1 MARALHLAERGRL
14 STFPN
19 PRVGC
24 VIVRGGEI
32 VGEGWHERAGEP
44 HAEVYALGMAGER
57 ARGADIYVTLEP
69 CSHHGRTPPCSDAVI
84 TAGPARVVVAMRDPN
99 PLVAGRGI
107 ETLQAAGIIVETG
120 LMEAAAR
127 QLNRGFVSRM
137 ERGRP
142 FVTLKLGASLDGR
155 TATASGE
162 SQWITGADA
171 RADVHRLR
179 EEAGAVLTSSAT
191 VLADD
196 PQLTVRHFS
205 PSPASGGG
213 PGWGRDGS
221 AAPARPHPGLPPLAG
236 EGDKPSRQPD
246 RIVLDP
252 QARVSPEA
260 RVWAPGARRIW
271 LVGKEPVQRPDD
283 VEVIL
288 LPLTSIHTVDL
299 DAALK
304 ALAAAGI
311 NELMIECGATLAG
324 SLLEAKLVD
333 ELLIYL
339 APSLLGSEARGLA
352 NLSVSQLDQRIRLRY
367 TDVRRVG
374 ADLKII
380 AAIQEI

>member
-1 MARALHLAERGRL
+1 MLTPAAAMARALHLAERGRL

-24 VIVRGGEI
+24 VIVRDGEL

-44 HAEVYALGMAGER
+44 HAEVYALGMAGDR

-69 CSHHGRTPPCSDAVI
+69 CSHHGRTPPC
-84 TAGPARVVVAMRDPN
+84 AGALLAAAPARVIVAMRDPN

-107 ETLQAAGIIVETG
+107 AALQAAGIIVETG

-127 QLNRGFVSRM
+127 KLNRGFVSRM

-142 FVTLKLGASLDGR
+142 FLTLKLGASLDGR

-162 SQWITGADA
+162 SQWITGEDA

-179 EEAGAVLTSSAT
+179 EEAGAVLSSSAT

-196 PQLTVRHFS
+196 PQLTVRGAFQT
-205 PSPASGGG
+205 
-213 PGWGRDGS
+213 
-221 AAPARPHPGLPPLAG
+221 L
-236 EGDKPSRQPD
+236 RQPD

-252 QARVSPEA
+252 QARVPPDA
-260 RVWAPGARRIW
+260 RVWVPGARRIW

-288 LPLTSIHTVDL
+288 LPLTSIHTIDL
-299 DAALK
+299 DAALT
-304 ALAAAGI
+304 ALGAAGI
-311 NELMIECGATLAG
+311 NELLVECGATLAG
-324 SLLEAKLVD
+324 SLLEAKLAD

-339 APSLLGSEARGLA
+339 APSLLGSDARGLA
-352 NLSVSQLDQRIRLRY
+352 NLSVSQLDRRIRLRY
-367 TDVRRVG
+367 TDVRHVG
-374 ADLKII
+374 ADLKIT